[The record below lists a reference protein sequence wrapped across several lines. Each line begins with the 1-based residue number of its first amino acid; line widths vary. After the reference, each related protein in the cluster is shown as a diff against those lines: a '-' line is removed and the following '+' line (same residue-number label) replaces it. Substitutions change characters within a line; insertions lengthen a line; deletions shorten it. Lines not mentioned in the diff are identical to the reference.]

1 MEPEDKG
8 GQTSEEEP
16 QPAVKSKTPSLV
28 SNWLSQVGIIMALCS
43 FVAVLALLYVDFSRG
58 FSNPYMSL
66 VTYQMVP
73 GGLIT
78 GLLLIVIG
86 VWREYRRR
94 HAAVATAP
102 PPLPRIDL
110 NIPRHR
116 KNFVTV
122 VVIAFT
128 FLVFS
133 TVGVYRTFHFTESV
147 EFCGLLCHSVM
158 KPEYTLYQKSPH
170 ARVACTECHVGP
182 GASWFVKSKIS
193 GVYQIYSTAAE
204 KFSRPIPTP
213 IDNLRPAR
221 ETCEQC
227 HWPQRFSGSV
237 ERVRTHFLADE
248 QNSPW
253 TIRLLLKV
261 GGGDPSLGPVH
272 GIHWHMS
279 TNHKVEYVATDR
291 GRQTI
296 PWVRV
301 TDEKGGVTI
310 YESKGEKLKPGDITP
325 EKIRLMDC
333 IDCHNRPTH
342 IYAPPVRSVNTSMS
356 LGRLDRS
363 VPFLKKNAVQALVD
377 ANEKSKTEAEALA
390 AIEKKLKADYAQF
403 PDQGKVQTA
412 THEIQR
418 IFRETIFPEMKAN
431 WNVYPDN
438 IGHSLWPGCIRC
450 HEGEH
455 SSADGKVI
463 SHDCNTCHIIIAQGP
478 GLDPKALHA
487 EGLEFDH
494 PGGDI
499 GKEPLCG
506 NCHSG
511 ALAQ

>member
-1 MEPEDKG
+1 MSPIHDPLRAEMSHRP
-8 GQTSEEEP
+8 
-16 QPAVKSKTPSLV
+16 L
-28 SNWLSQVGIIMALCS
+28 SNPISQIGMGLAICS
-43 FVAVLALLYVDFSRG
+43 FLAVLALLYIDFSRG
-58 FSNPYMSL
+58 FTNPYMSML
-66 VTYQMVP
+66 TYLIVP
-73 GGLIT
+73 GGLVT
-78 GLLLIVIG
+78 GLILIVIG
-86 VWREYRRR
+86 VLRERAHRRR
-94 HAAVATAP
+94 GAP
-102 PPLPRIDL
+102 EHVPSLPRIDL
-110 NIPRHR
+110 NLPRHR
-116 KNFVTV
+116 TAFVSV
-122 VVIAFT
+122 VVVVFL

-133 TVGVYRTFHFTESV
+133 TLGMYRTYHFTESV
-147 EFCGLLCHSVM
+147 EFCGLICHSVM

-193 GVYQIYSTAAE
+193 GIYQIYSTAFE
-204 KFSRPIPTP
+204 KYSRPIPTP
-213 IDNLRPAR
+213 IENLRPAR

-248 QNSPW
+248 KNSPW

-261 GGGDPSLGPVH
+261 GGGDPTLGPVH

-279 TNHKVEYVATDR
+279 SNHRVEYVATDR
-291 GRQTI
+291 TRQKI
-296 PWVRV
+296 PWIRV

-310 YESKGEKLKPGDITP
+310 YEAKGEKLKPGEISP
-325 EKIRLMDC
+325 ERIRLMDC

-342 IYAPPVRSVNTSMS
+342 IYAPPVRSVNRSMS
-356 LGRLDRS
+356 LGRLDPS
-363 VPFLKKNAVQALVD
+363 VPFLKKNAVQAMVD
-377 ANEKSKTEAEALA
+377 ANSTSKTEAEALA
-390 AIEKKLKADYAQF
+390 SIEKKLRADYADYA
-403 PDQGKVQTA
+403 DQKKVQNVIA
-412 THEIQR
+412 EVQR

-455 SSADGKVI
+455 SSADGRVI

-478 GLDPKALHA
+478 GLLPEKMSPR
-487 EGLEFDH
+487 GLEFEH

-506 NCHSG
+506 NCHGG
-511 ALAQ
+511 ALVQ